1 MVIRPYGYAIWERV
15 QAEFDARIKEA
26 RAHNAYFPL
35 LIPESYFR
43 TEAEHVEGFS
53 PQLAVVTYGALAR
66 NSSATRS
73 GSDRST
79 RPSRPRQPDSRSYPG
94 PPSGRRARP
103 ACPRLLRVQ
112 PSYARLSAQQ
122 WRRHWRKHPK
132 VLKAPADRSLAALV
146 ARTD

>member
-15 QAEFDARIKEA
+15 QAELDARIKEA
-26 RAHNAYFPL
+26 RAHNAYFPQ

-73 GSDRST
+73 GVGSIDEAVEAAATGFAVIPWSAL
-79 RPSRPRQPDSRSYPG
+79 G
-94 PPSGRRARP
+94 P
-103 ACPRLLRVQ
+103 
-112 PSYARLSAQQ
+112 
-122 WRRHWRKHPK
+122 
-132 VLKAPADRSLAALV
+132 
-146 ARTD
+146 